1 MGLWYIYYIVLQAS
15 INNIKSLA
23 KFAMMTDSFGFKH
36 KSGMLTAVSS
46 LPSEWGIGTFGAP
59 CKRFVDFLSATRT
72 KCWQILPLNPT
83 AYGDSPYQSP
93 ASFAGNHYYID
104 PQTLFKKGLLDGEDL
119 KSAVHVCDKT
129 DYGWLFENKTAL
141 LKKAYSHFLPDC
153 EFETFCKDNAKWL
166 DDYAY
171 FMALKAAF
179 GYKAWNEWEDE
190 FRFYDKAQARKEE
203 FASEIAFW
211 KFVQYEFF
219 AEWQDVLNYAH
230 SKNITIV
237 GDMPIYVAYD
247 SADVW
252 SNPSMFLLDED
263 LNPTVVAGC
272 PPDAYAEDGQLWG
285 NPIYNYDKMK
295 ADGYEWWIERIE
307 QSFKLYDILRI
318 DHFRGFAGYF
328 VIKNGEKTAKD
339 GKWMVGP
346 GKSLF
351 DEVNR
356 RIPGAKIIAEDL
368 GFITDDVREL
378 LAYCGYPGMKV
389 LQFAFSNDDNEY
401 LPRTYKDENC
411 VVYTGSHDADCTT
424 SWCKKLKGDTL
435 ARFKKECLRFC
446 GGANRTYAMIN
457 LAFQSVAN
465 LAVVPLQDW
474 LLLTNEQGRMNTPSV
489 AQGNWVWRAPSNY
502 DNPELI
508 DRIRKTNERFKREN

>member
-1 MGLWYIYYIVLQAS
+1 
-15 INNIKSLA
+15 
-23 KFAMMTDSFGFKH
+23 
-36 KSGMLTAVSS
+36 
-46 LPSEWGIGTFGAP
+46 
-59 CKRFVDFLSATRT
+59 
-72 KCWQILPLNPT
+72 
-83 AYGDSPYQSP
+83 
-93 ASFAGNHYYID
+93 
-104 PQTLFKKGLLDGEDL
+104 
-119 KSAVHVCDKT
+119 
-129 DYGWLFENKTAL
+129 
-141 LKKAYSHFLPDC
+141 
-153 EFETFCKDNAKWL
+153 
-166 DDYAY
+166 
-171 FMALKAAF
+171 
-179 GYKAWNEWEDE
+179 
-190 FRFYDKAQARKEE
+190 
-203 FASEIAFW
+203 
-211 KFVQYEFF
+211 
-219 AEWQDVLNYAH
+219 
-230 SKNITIV
+230 
-237 GDMPIYVAYD
+237 
-247 SADVW
+247 
-252 SNPSMFLLDED
+252 
-263 LNPTVVAGC
+263 
-272 PPDAYAEDGQLWG
+272 
-285 NPIYNYDKMK
+285 MK

-351 DEVNR
+351 DEVNGR
-356 RIPGAKIIAEDL
+356 MPGAKIIAEDL
-368 GFITDDVREL
+368 GYITDDVREL

-474 LLLTNEQGRMNTPSV
+474 LLFTNEQGRMNIPSV

-502 DNPELI
+502 DNHELI

>member
-1 MGLWYIYYIVLQAS
+1 
-15 INNIKSLA
+15 
-23 KFAMMTDSFGFKH
+23 MMTDSFGFRH
-36 KSGMLTAVSS
+36 KSGILTAVSS

-104 PQTLFKKGLLDGEDL
+104 PQTLFEKGLLDDDDL
-119 KSAVHVCDKT
+119 KSARHICDKT
-129 DYGWLFENKTAL
+129 DYGWLFENKTTL
-141 LKKAYSHFLPDC
+141 LKKAYARFKTDSDFSS
-153 EFETFCKDNAKWL
+153 FCNENAEWL

-171 FMALKAAF
+171 FMSLKATF
-179 GYKAWNEWEDE
+179 GYRAWSEWPEE
-190 FRFYDKAQARKEE
+190 FRIYSTAQAHKAD
-203 FASEIAFW
+203 FADEIEFW

-219 AEWQDVLNYAH
+219 AEWQDVLAYAH
-230 SKNITIV
+230 SKDVTVI

-247 SADVW
+247 SVDVW
-252 SNPSMFLLDED
+252 SNPSMFLLDENLD
-263 LNPTVVAGC
+263 PAFVAGC
-272 PPDAYAEDGQLWG
+272 PPDAYVEDGQLWG
-285 NPIYNYDKMK
+285 NPIYDYDKMK
-295 ADGYEWWIERIE
+295 EDGYEWWIARIK

-328 VIKNGEKTAKD
+328 VIKNGDATAKD

-346 GKSLF
+346 GKELF
-351 DEVNR
+351 DAVNSR
-356 RIPGAKIIAEDL
+356 MPGAKIIAEDL
-368 GFITDDVREL
+368 GYITDDVRQL

-401 LPRTYKDENC
+401 LPRMYKDENC

-435 ARFKKECLRFC
+435 ARFKKECLRLC

-457 LAFQSVAN
+457 LAFKSIAN

-474 LLLTNEQGRMNTPSV
+474 LLLANEQGRMNTPSV
-489 AQGNWVWRAPSNY
+489 AQGNWVWRAPSDY
-502 DNPELI
+502 DNPALVA
-508 DRIRKTNERFKREN
+508 RIKKTTEQFKREA